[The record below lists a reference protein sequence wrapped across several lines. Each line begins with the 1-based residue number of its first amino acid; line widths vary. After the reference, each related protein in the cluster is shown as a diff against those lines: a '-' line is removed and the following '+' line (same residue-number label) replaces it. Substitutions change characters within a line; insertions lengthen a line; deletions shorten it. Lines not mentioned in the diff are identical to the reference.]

1 MYRQFDRILAYT
13 LPSLHAHLDDICLS
27 AEVLASQWFIPM
39 FSYTLPLYLTL
50 HIWDYIFLGG
60 WSAAFRVV
68 VALLSAAQVD
78 LMACDLESMS
88 AKMRCLDWQTFLDH
102 ACGLDATGTC
112 TYIIPYIHRHTCI
125 FTYLGKNM
133 ILTHSLLSHGSSTG

>member
-1 MYRQFDRILAYT
+1 
-13 LPSLHAHLDDICLS
+13 
-27 AEVLASQWFIPM
+27 M

-88 AKMRCLDWQTFLDH
+88 AKV
-102 ACGLDATGTC
+102 TC
-112 TYIIPYIHRHTCI
+112 DVT
-125 FTYLGKNM
+125 
-133 ILTHSLLSHGSSTG
+133 